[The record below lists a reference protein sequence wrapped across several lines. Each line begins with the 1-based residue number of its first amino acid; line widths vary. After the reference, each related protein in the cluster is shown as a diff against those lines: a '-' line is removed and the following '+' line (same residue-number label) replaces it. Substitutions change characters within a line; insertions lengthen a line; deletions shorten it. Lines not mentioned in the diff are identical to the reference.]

1 MEVLAQFAGNEDAFI
16 FVDPPYTAGS
26 GKRAGNRLYEHS
38 QVDHPLIF
46 SALANG
52 EAQFMMTYDDDLEV
66 LALAKRSGFL
76 LEHVAMKNTH
86 HRRMNELL
94 ITRA

>member
-1 MEVLAQFAGNEDAFI
+1 MDNPNAFI

-26 GKRAGNRLYEHS
+26 GKRAGSRLYEHS
-38 QVDHPLIF
+38 VVDHELIF
-46 SALANG
+46 STLSRGSAD
-52 EAQFMMTYDDDLEV
+52 FMMTYDDDLEV

-76 LEHVAMKNTH
+76 LEHVGMKNTH
-86 HRRMNELL
+86 HREMHELL